1 MVSPAGLSRRM
12 PGRPASG
19 LAAYLP
25 LAATPVF
32 AAMAIGQAFSGDAAI
47 CALAAHASPFGSM
60 TVMYVLMSVF
70 HARPWMAWASRLV
83 GQS

>member
-1 MVSPAGLSRRM
+1 M
-12 PGRPASG
+12 SG

-32 AAMAIGQAFSGDAAI
+32 AVMAIAQVFSGDAAI

-60 TVMYVLMSVF
+60 TVMYALMSVF
-70 HARPWMAWASRLV
+70 HARPWVVWTSRLI
-83 GQS
+83 GLS

>member
-1 MVSPAGLSRRM
+1 MLPAGLTR
-12 PGRPASG
+12 GAHERPASG

-47 CALAAHASPFGSM
+47 CTLAAHASPFGSM
-60 TVMYVLMSVF
+60 TVMYALMSVF
-70 HARPWMAWASRLV
+70 HARPWIVWALRLV
-83 GQS
+83 GLS